1 MYLIECSNQFYELSK
16 EYAENNNNNHSE
28 AVKIDD

>member
-16 EYAENNNNNHSE
+16 KYAENNNNHSE